1 MTFWPGS
8 YSSIFWADSCPHV
21 DELWHDVSRPG
32 LAASQPDFRIFRHF
46 GLWQHCNWVSYTY
59 QVVCAEG
66 APHCRS
72 TQVLVL
78 VLTQSWDGLNGQ
90 NRNTKAIT
98 ERFYTYNTWFRLS
111 RRRSGQQ
118 KWNLLVNTEFT
129 FFLTDSV
136 FGIKEEHSCL
146 GRKFCGR
153 YFVVPP
159 VHRFTPAPPQ
169 IIHIC
174 PFDCLRNQQSL
185 WNKYKTGP
193 LAQKFRAEQ
202 FQNDFYTSG
211 DLLYCKFYQHNVDWK
226 RAEMCKDH

>member
-32 LAASQPDFRIFRHF
+32 LAASQPDFRVIRHF

-129 FFLTDSV
+129 FFFDRFCFWDKGGTFLSGEKILWSLLRGTTCASFHSRTSTNNSHMSIRLSKKPTKSV
-136 FGIKEEHSCL
+136 K
-146 GRKFCGR
+146 
-153 YFVVPP
+153 
-159 VHRFTPAPPQ
+159 
-169 IIHIC
+169 
-174 PFDCLRNQQSL
+174 
-185 WNKYKTGP
+185 
-193 LAQKFRAEQ
+193 
-202 FQNDFYTSG
+202 
-211 DLLYCKFYQHNVDWK
+211 
-226 RAEMCKDH
+226 